1 MEGNVSSNFH
11 ILFYLTME
19 EYIVC
24 EQAIYRGLWDP
35 WGSEGGERENPLLS
49 FPSPGSPREL
59 LRNGMGHYQCRHLT
73 TTIIIYFFI
82 KWILKS
88 KKKMNLKPSHVMNDW
103 GLVKV
108 AGIVEDGTKASEKIK
123 TKTEIK
129 QKHVTFPR
137 WARESGW
144 GEGAIMYTS

>member
-1 MEGNVSSNFH
+1 
-11 ILFYLTME
+11 
-19 EYIVC
+19 
-24 EQAIYRGLWDP
+24 
-35 WGSEGGERENPLLS
+35 
-49 FPSPGSPREL
+49 
-59 LRNGMGHYQCRHLT
+59 
-73 TTIIIYFFI
+73 
-82 KWILKS
+82 
-88 KKKMNLKPSHVMNDW
+88 MNLKPSHVMNDW

-137 WARESGW
+137 WAQESGW